1 MQRGTLARLGRNLLL
16 WVWTLAGCESLAS
29 SEIYTE
35 VGRTEYSGAADVFDS
50 WDMRVGVAVP
60 LTDWQ
65 GRLGEIADE
74 AAASRRQLELLA
86 HRLPAVAAGRP
97 VDVRP
102 IEVHVGGGDEEP
114 GEDAGGEA
122 PIQLLIGGGAAFLT
136 AAGAALRVWVRR
148 RREGEE
154 CQEPE
159 TGDDRD

>member
-74 AAASRRQLELLA
+74 AAASRRQLELLVDRPA
-86 HRLPAVAAGRP
+86 IPAV
-97 VDVRP
+97 
-102 IEVHVGGGDEEP
+102 EVHA
-114 GEDAGGEA
+114 GEAGGAGTEA
-122 PIQLLIGGGAAFLT
+122 EDGGAPMELLLGGGAALLT
-136 AAGAALRVWVRR
+136 AAGAALRIRARR
-148 RREGEE
+148 RRAREDAE
-154 CQEPE
+154 CPEATTEP
-159 TGDDRD
+159 TDG